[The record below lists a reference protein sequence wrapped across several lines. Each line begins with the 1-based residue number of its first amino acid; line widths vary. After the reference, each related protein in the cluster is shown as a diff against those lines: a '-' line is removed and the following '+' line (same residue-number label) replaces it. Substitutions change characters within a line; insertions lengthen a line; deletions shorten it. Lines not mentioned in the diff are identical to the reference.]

1 MDQVLNNVISLFRF
15 LADKDVFE
23 KYYKQ
28 HLSKRLLGNN
38 SVSEDSERLMI
49 AKLKME
55 CGFQFTSKLEGMFQD
70 IHHNQETGV
79 EFQNWLSNAANV
91 DLGINL
97 EVMVLTTT

>member
-1 MDQVLNNVISLFRF
+1 VDQVLNNVVSLFRF

-49 AKLKME
+49 AKLYKTKKI
-55 CGFQFTSKLEGMFQD
+55 CS
-70 IHHNQETGV
+70 V
-79 EFQNWLSNAANV
+79 
-91 DLGINL
+91 
-97 EVMVLTTT
+97 VLLFSLFCLFVG